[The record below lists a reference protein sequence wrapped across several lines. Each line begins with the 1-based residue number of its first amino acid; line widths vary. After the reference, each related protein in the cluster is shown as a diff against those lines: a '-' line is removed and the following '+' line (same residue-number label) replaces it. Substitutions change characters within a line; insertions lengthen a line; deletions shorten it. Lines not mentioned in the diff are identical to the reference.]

1 MQQICEPMPA
11 NVRSIWLMPN
21 SDDEAFLSSLT
32 RDLAER
38 FGTPVFAPHLALRG
52 GTVRAP
58 HRLVEEIAAAASLVP
73 LGKAASL
80 PCGLDGP
87 RAQLPRA
94 QLLADAAH
102 TGKPVAIE
110 AVGR

>member
-1 MQQICEPMPA
+1 MQQICVPMPA

-21 SDDEAFLSSLT
+21 SDGEAFLSSLI

-38 FGTPVFAPHLALRG
+38 FGTPVFAPAR
-52 GTVRAP
+52 
-58 HRLVEEIAAAASLVP
+58 
-73 LGKAASL
+73 
-80 PCGLDGP
+80 
-87 RAQLPRA
+87 
-94 QLLADAAH
+94 